1 MNESTIPSA
10 FNKAA
15 KRQDETQAI
24 LDNFSKRGRKQIA
37 KTKARKA
44 LKTEVLPPTDETAK
58 PLFAI
63 KPLDEAGVNVM
74 SFDVENFL
82 HHFDGTDISEEE
94 KVEVLNALW
103 QIMCR
108 FVELGF
114 GMDSHSLACE
124 QNSKPP
130 RPNSSDVLN
139 LDNPKD

>member
-1 MNESTIPSA
+1 MNESTIPSV

-15 KRQDETQAI
+15 KRQDETKAI
-24 LDNFSKRGRKQIA
+24 LDNFSHRGRKQIA

-44 LKTEVLPPTDETAK
+44 LKTEVLPPTKDRDK

-63 KPLDEAGVNVM
+63 KPLADAGINVM

-82 HHFDGTDISEEE
+82 HHFDGAEITEDE

-124 QNSKPP
+124 QSKK
-130 RPNSSDVLN
+130 SSRQDSDDVIT